1 MNNEMKKLLIIIT
14 LTLTLRSMAQTD
26 TVFWYTVPHEFSNA
40 HSSYLHMFTT
50 DQPAVVTISI
60 PAASQL
66 LYPPIIDTIA
76 ANSFSRYQLRYL
88 WAGRNI
94 GTVPDIINNLG
105 ILITS
110 TAPISCYTDYTPTI
124 SDITVLKGSHAL
136 GTDFVVPM
144 QNIIGCQPNGY
155 DRGHIQVVA
164 TEDSTVVQMTP
175 PPGRAFS
182 GLNIDE
188 SVSVILN
195 RGQSYG
201 RECAGLTAHDRLG
214 GTTIHAS
221 RPIVVSFSDYDLA
234 LCAPPH
240 PLENEPYN
248 VMGDQILP
256 TDKTGTRYVA
266 IRSQNADSDYYEQVW
281 IFPNHP
287 DDTVEVY
294 FNGILKDIVH
304 QQHNGPILLE
314 DTATLI
320 TLDKAAVVLQMTSLA
335 SSYGGVGTTML
346 PPIDC
351 TGTHKVSYVRYSW
364 NTMLHILTKRA
375 FVSDFLFNGD
385 STFITA
391 SDFHT
396 FPSDTSLA
404 WCCKE
409 IVTPISIPFFTID
422 SLITLENRSG
432 TFHLG
437 VLEHRGGARDNANY
451 HYDCVLG
458 YFYDY
463 NQMSRV
469 HLSLDTAYCKGDSI
483 VFAYEAPHIDGL
495 ELRGP
500 NGLHLTH
507 PPFVLRNVDSNAT
520 GRYYL
525 EGVDTTSCHQLR
537 IDSIDI
543 VVRGGHISLLT
554 DTTFCTGDSICIN
567 YSASADVVEIRLHCP
582 NGQVIES
589 LPLVFTE
596 ADTSMSGLYWIEGRD
611 TGRCQMTVTDSCY
624 IRIVNNHYAQ
634 VYDTIAE
641 NQLPYT
647 RYGTIFNGDGD
658 TVLVVPSSS
667 SVCDS
672 IIDYHLKVYY
682 NTEDTVHYY
691 TCESNLPI
699 QYESEWFD
707 LEHQQGLFH
716 FTGHHGEDSLVTF
729 FLHVIPSS
737 DTTIYDTIAEDQLPW
752 FALDTVFTDSVADYL
767 YHTFNEAGCDSI
779 VHYNLYVYWNGDH
792 CDTNLSFPNM
802 VTPNGDGTNDRFV
815 IVGLLE
821 NNCFKYS
828 ELSIYDRTGRRV
840 YHKVNIADEGDWWD
854 PAAQR
859 ISAGTYFYYFK
870 AHGVTIHTQH
880 LGVIEVLR

>member
-110 TAPISCYTDYTPTI
+110 TAPISCYTDYTHTI

-164 TEDSTVVQMTP
+164 TEDSTVVQMAP

-188 SVSVILN
+188 TVSVILN

-281 IFPNHP
+281 IFPNRP

-294 FNGILKDIVH
+294 FNGTLKDIVH

-422 SLITLENRSG
+422 SLITIENQSG
-432 TFHLG
+432 TFHLSI
-437 VLEHRGGARDNANY
+437 LEHRGGANDNANY

-567 YSASADVVEIRLHCP
+567 YSASADVVDIRLHCP

-611 TGRCQMTVTDSCY
+611 TGRCQITVTDSCY

-729 FLHVIPSS
+729 FLHVIPGS

-752 FALDTVFTDSVADYL
+752 FAYDTVFTDTVADYI

-792 CDTNLSFPNM
+792 CDTNLSFPNL
-802 VTPNGDGTNDRFV
+802 VTPNGDGSNDRFV

-821 NNCFKYS
+821 NNCFKYN

-859 ISAGTYFYYFK
+859 IPAGTYFYYFK

>member
-14 LTLTLRSMAQTD
+14 LTLTFRSMAQTD

-40 HSSYLHMFTT
+40 HSSYLHVFTT

-110 TAPISCYTDYTPTI
+110 TAPISCYTDYTHTI
-124 SDITVLKGSHAL
+124 GDITALKGSHAL

-164 TEDSTVVQMTP
+164 TEDSTVVQMAP

-320 TLDKAAVVLQMTSLA
+320 TLDKAAVVLQMTSLV

-391 SDFHT
+391 NDFHT

-422 SLITLENRSG
+422 SLITLENQSG
-432 TFHLG
+432 AFHLG
-437 VLEHRGGARDNANY
+437 VLEHRGGANDNANY

-483 VFAYEAPHIDGL
+483 IFAYEAPHIDGL

-567 YSASADVVEIRLHCP
+567 YSASADVVDIRLHCP

-611 TGRCQMTVTDSCY
+611 TGRCQITVTDSCY

-729 FLHVIPSS
+729 ILHVIPSS
-737 DTTIYDTIAEDQLPW
+737 DTAIYDTIAEDQLPW
-752 FALDTVFTDSVADYL
+752 FALDTVFTDSVADYI
-767 YHTFNEAGCDSI
+767 YHTFNEAGCDSTI
-779 VHYNLYVYWNGDH
+779 HYNLYVYWNGDH

-802 VTPNGDGTNDRFV
+802 VTPNGDGSNDRFV

-840 YHKVNIADEGDWWD
+840 YHKVNIADENDWWD

-859 ISAGTYFYYFK
+859 IPAGTYFYYFK

>member
-1 MNNEMKKLLIIIT
+1 M
-14 LTLTLRSMAQTD
+14 
-26 TVFWYTVPHEFSNA
+26 VWV
-40 HSSYLHMFTT
+40 
-50 DQPAVVTISI
+50 
-60 PAASQL
+60 
-66 LYPPIIDTIA
+66 
-76 ANSFSRYQLRYL
+76 
-88 WAGRNI
+88 GRNI
-94 GTVPDIINNLG
+94 GTIPNIINNLG

-110 TAPISCYTDYTPTI
+110 TTPVSCYLDYSHMT
-124 SDITVLKGSHAL
+124 SDITALKGSHAL

-175 PPGRAFS
+175 PPGRAFNE
-182 GLNIDE
+182 LNRDE
-188 SVSVILN
+188 TVSVTLN

-221 RPIVVSFSDYDLA
+221 RPIAVSFNDYDLA
-234 LCAPPH
+234 LYSPTNPSPYGA
-240 PLENEPYN
+240 YN
-248 VMGDQILP
+248 VLGDQILP

-281 IFPNHP
+281 IFPNRP

-294 FNGILKDIVH
+294 FNGTFKDIVH
-304 QQHNGPILLE
+304 QQHNGPFLLE

-320 TLDKAAVVLQMTSLA
+320 TLNKAAVVLQMTSMA
-335 SSYGGVGTTML
+335 SRSSGVGTTML

-351 TGTHKVSYVRYSW
+351 TGTHKASYVRYSW

-375 FVSDFLFNGD
+375 FVSDFLLDGD

-396 FPSDTSLA
+396 LSADTSLA

-409 IVTPISIPFFTID
+409 IVTPITNPFHTID

-437 VLEHRGGARDNANY
+437 VLEHRGGAQNNADY
-451 HYDCVLG
+451 IYDCVFG

-463 NQMSRV
+463 NQPSQIR
-469 HLSLDTAYCKGDSI
+469 LTLDTAYCKGDSI
-483 VFAYEAPHIDGL
+483 LFAYDAPHIDGL

-500 NGLHLTH
+500 NGLHLTQ
-507 PPFVLRNVDSNAT
+507 PPFVLYNVDSNAS

-537 IDSIDI
+537 TDSIDI
-543 VVRGGHISLLT
+543 VVRGGHLSLLT

-567 YSASADVVEIRLHCP
+567 YSASADVVDIRLHCP

-589 LPLVFTE
+589 LPLVLTE

-611 TGRCQMTVTDSCY
+611 TGRCQRAVADSCY
-624 IRIVNNHYAQ
+624 IRIVNNPYAQ

-647 RYGTIFNGDGD
+647 RYETTFNGDTD

-672 IIDYHLKVYY
+672 IIDYHLKVFY

-691 TCESNLPI
+691 TCESNLPV
-699 QYESEWFD
+699 QYEGEWFD
-707 LEHQQGLFH
+707 SEQQQGLFH
-716 FTGHHGEDSLVTF
+716 FTGSHGQDSTVTF
-729 FLHVIPSS
+729 ILHVIPNS
-737 DTTIYDTIAEDQLPW
+737 DTTIYDTILDSQLPW
-752 FALDTVFTDSVADYL
+752 TFNDIVFDDSVANYTITL
-767 YHTFNEAGCDSI
+767 TNEQGCDSLI
-779 VHYNLYVYWNGDH
+779 LYNLHVFWNGDR
-792 CDTNLSFPNM
+792 CDTNLSFPNL

-815 IVGLLE
+815 IMGLLE
-821 NNCFKYS
+821 NNCFKYN
-828 ELSIYDRTGRRV
+828 ELTIYDRTGRRV
-840 YHKVNIADEGDWWD
+840 YHKVNIANDDDWWD

-859 ISAGTYFYYFK
+859 IPAGTYFYYFK
-870 AHGVTIHTQH
+870 AHGVNIHTQQT
-880 LGVIEVLR
+880 GVIEVLTDK

>member
-1 MNNEMKKLLIIIT
+1 MNNGMKKLLIIIT

-110 TAPISCYTDYTPTI
+110 TAPISCYTDYTHTI

-221 RPIVVSFSDYDLA
+221 RPIVVSFTDYDLA

-391 SDFHT
+391 NDFHT

-422 SLITLENRSG
+422 SLITLENQSG
-432 TFHLG
+432 AFHLG

-451 HYDCVLG
+451 HYDCVFG

-463 NQMSRV
+463 NQMSHI

-500 NGLHLTH
+500 NDLHLTH

-543 VVRGGHISLLT
+543 VVRGGHLSLLT

-567 YSASADVVEIRLHCP
+567 YSASADVVDIRLHCP

-611 TGRCQMTVTDSCY
+611 TGRCQITVTDSCY

-647 RYGTIFNGDGD
+647 RYGTIFDGDVD

-752 FALDTVFTDSVADYL
+752 FALDTVFTDSVADYI

-840 YHKVNIADEGDWWD
+840 YHKVNIADENDWWD

-859 ISAGTYFYYFK
+859 IPAGTYFYYFK